1 MDNIAIISDI
11 HGNIP
16 ALEAVASDI
25 RNRGIRRI
33 ICLGD
38 LVGKGPQP
46 AEAVERIRELCEM
59 TVLGNWDL
67 GIGRPQ
73 VLEAGKWQLQQLSAS
88 RLNYLAQLPFCA
100 ELTMSGRRI
109 RLVHA
114 SAKSVYHRVHREAN
128 KEEQLAMF
136 ANTELTGDFDGISG
150 LAPDVV
156 GYGDIHVPFVHTLE
170 SKERQGL
177 MLFNTGSVGAPYDG
191 LAQASYAILEGI
203 ANETRPAPFSVRL
216 VRVPYDV
223 ERVIAIAERAG
234 MPQLDRFCYEMRAGL
249 EQQ

>member
-16 ALEAVASDI
+16 ALEAVANDI
-25 RNRGIRRI
+25 HSRGIRRI

-46 AEAVERIRELCEM
+46 AEAVDRIRELCET

-67 GIGRPQ
+67 GIGNPQ
-73 VLEAGKWQLQQLSAS
+73 VLEAGKWQLQQLGAN
-88 RLNYLAQLPFCA
+88 RLNYLTQLLFCA

-109 RLVHA
+109 RMLHA
-114 SAKSVYHRVHREAN
+114 SAHSVYRRVHCDAGI
-128 KEEQLAMF
+128 EEQLALF
-136 ANTELTGDFDGISG
+136 ANTELTGDFDGIAG

-156 GYGDIHVPFVHTLE
+156 GYGDIHVPFVRMLE
-170 SKERQGL
+170 SQERQGL
-177 MLFNTGSVGAPYDG
+177 MLFNAGSVGAPYDG
-191 LAQASYAILEGI
+191 LAQASYAIVEGI
-203 ANETRPAPFSVRL
+203 MHETRPAPFSVRL

-223 ERVIAIAERAG
+223 ERVIRIAEQAG
-234 MPQLDRFCYEMRAGL
+234 MPELDRFRYEMRSGRV
-249 EQQ
+249 Q